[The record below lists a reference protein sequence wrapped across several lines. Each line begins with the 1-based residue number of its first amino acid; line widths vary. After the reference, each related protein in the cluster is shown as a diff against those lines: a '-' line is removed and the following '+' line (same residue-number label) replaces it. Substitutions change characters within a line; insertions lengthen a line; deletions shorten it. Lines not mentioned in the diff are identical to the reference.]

1 MRIGRMAEPGGGGV
15 AAAMSTTGQTNSA
28 VMATELRSARGATAI
43 GVIIMAAVLVFVT
56 LAIRPLAA
64 TPWLLDAWVAA
75 MAAVLVVLVTMIADG
90 RAREGPDADVAP
102 YLRFAQAMQSTM
114 SGLIVVSVWIL
125 LPPAGAD
132 LRALM
137 LMMYVWYIATVVA
150 ASSAAT
156 TVPARDIVMLT
167 LSMVAWVV
175 WDRPPYW
182 EAWAVFLTM
191 AGATMLGFRRLIRRA
206 VVAAIEARFASEAAE
221 AATRAALATAEGARD
236 AKTRFIA
243 SASHDLQQPLQAAAL
258 FFENAVATGD
268 AAARVRAVAGARSAF
283 ASTQALIGQMLDHL
297 KLEAG
302 AVRAKAETV
311 ALGPLI
317 AAVAAEHE
325 PGARRAGM
333 RLIVLPSRLAVAA
346 DGELLRRALGNLVA
360 NAVRHAQGER
370 VLIGARA
377 KGGAVTLWV
386 IDDGRGVAPT
396 DAVRLFEDYAQ
407 GSDNAT
413 RGGFG
418 LGLASVRR
426 SARLMGGDAGLD
438 TRWTGGAAFRVV
450 LPAAQAAEAM
460 CEAA

>member
-1 MRIGRMAEPGGGGV
+1 MDTGGQARAAVIAAELRGARGPTLIGV
-15 AAAMSTTGQTNSA
+15 A
-28 VMATELRSARGATAI
+28 
-43 GVIIMAAVLVFVT
+43 IMTAVLTFVT
-56 LAIRPLAA
+56 LVFRPLAA
-64 TPWLLDAWVAA
+64 NPWLIDAWVAA
-75 MAAVLVVLVTMIADG
+75 MAALLVAILSMIAIGSRSDPSG
-90 RAREGPDADVAP
+90 LDITRYARAARA
-102 YLRFAQAMQSTM
+102 LQSTM

-125 LPPAGAD
+125 LPPAGPD

-150 ASSAAT
+150 ASSEASP
-156 TVPARDIVMLT
+156 VPARDIVVLT
-167 LSMVAWVV
+167 LSIVGWVV

-191 AGATMLGFRRLIRRA
+191 AGGTMLAFRRLIRRA
-206 VVAAIEARFASEAAE
+206 VVAALEARIASETAE
-221 AATRAALATAEGARD
+221 AATRAALATAEAARD

-268 AAARVRAVAGARSAF
+268 AAARAQAVTGARAAF
-283 ASTQALIGQMLDHL
+283 ASTQGLIRQMLDHL
-297 KLEAG
+297 RLEAG
-302 AVRAKAETV
+302 AVRARREDV

-325 PGARRAGM
+325 PAARRAGM
-333 RLIVLPSRLAVAA
+333 RLIALPCRLVASA
-346 DGELLRRALGNLVA
+346 DAALLRRALGNLVA
-360 NAVRHAQGER
+360 NAVRHAAGER
-370 VLIGARA
+370 VLIGARTSA
-377 KGGAVTLWV
+377 DTVTLWV
-386 IDDGRGVAPT
+386 IDDGRGVSAV
-396 DAVRLFEDYAQ
+396 DAARLFEDYAQ

-426 SARLMGGDAGLD
+426 SARLMGGDAALD
-438 TRWTGGAAFRVV
+438 PRWTGGAAFGVT
-450 LPAAQAAEAM
+450 LPRAAPAEAL